1 MLLLNKK
8 NKLTGKKSSKIE
20 YLFKRFIDRA
30 VASILIILLAPVMLL
45 VAIAIAFDSPGTVI
59 FKQTRV
65 GLNGREFKVWKF
77 RSMVCNS
84 ELLQQELECL
94 NEVEGGVIFKMKE
107 DPRVTK
113 VGKLLRRYSIDE
125 IPQLFNVLMG
135 DMSLVGPRPL
145 PLRDVAKM
153 DAWQQIRHEVTPG
166 ITGLAQVNGRSH
178 CSSKEF
184 FYWDEIYVKQWSVW
198 LDLKI
203 LFETIPVVVTK
214 KGAF

>member
-1 MLLLNKK
+1 
-8 NKLTGKKSSKIE
+8 
-20 YLFKRFIDRA
+20 
-30 VASILIILLAPVMLL
+30 
-45 VAIAIAFDSPGTVI
+45 
-59 FKQTRV
+59 
-65 GLNGREFKVWKF
+65 
-77 RSMVCNS
+77 
-84 ELLQQELECL
+84 
-94 NEVEGGVIFKMKE
+94 MKE

-125 IPQLFNVLMG
+125 IPQLFNVLLG

-153 DAWQQIRHEVTPG
+153 DALQQIRHELSPG

-198 LDLKI
+198 LDLRI